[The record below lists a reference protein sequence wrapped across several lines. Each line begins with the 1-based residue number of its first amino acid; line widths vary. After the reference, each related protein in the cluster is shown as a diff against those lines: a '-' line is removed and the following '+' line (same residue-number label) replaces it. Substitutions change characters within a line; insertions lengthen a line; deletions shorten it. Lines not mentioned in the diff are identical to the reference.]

1 MYLHL
6 EKQTNFHDI
15 ESPPLRKKYTHQ
27 IISNLNWQVGFLHEI
42 DLIQIGSLRIEKR
55 RFGGFSL
62 GGYNQLIIDDLVITL
77 PQGALDEALTGSSG
91 EMNTSNL
98 RKKRINGL
106 RTQAEEV
113 LAGYPTFS
121 ALKINNFK
129 IDAYLSNGSITN
141 VLVAEQGKLKEGLVL
156 ELTSSSFTSDQGN
169 RLEGKK
175 VDFDLNDFVSF
186 SSENLI
192 NYMEFNFF
200 SIDYLFLKQ
209 KKSWSDNENH
219 NVFLDSYI
227 FTFLHGLIRI

>member
-1 MYLHL
+1 MNKKIKFRVIYFFVCSVLSLAFMYLHL

-62 GGYNQLIIDDLVITL
+62 GGYNQLIIDDLIITL

-91 EMNTSNL
+91 EMNTSKL

-141 VLVAEQGKLKEGLVL
+141 VLMAEQGKLKEGLVL

-175 VDFDLNDFVSF
+175 VDFDLNDFSV
-186 SSENLI
+186 I
-192 NYMEFNFF
+192 FF
-200 SIDYLFLKQ
+200 G
-209 KKSWSDNENH
+209 KS
-219 NVFLDSYI
+219 YQ
-227 FTFLHGLIRI
+227 LHGI

>member
-1 MYLHL
+1 MNKKIKFGVIYFFVCSVLSLAFMYLHL

-77 PQGALDEALTGSSG
+77 PQSALDEALTGSSG

-175 VDFDLNDFVSF
+175 VDFDLNDFSV
-186 SSENLI
+186 I
-192 NYMEFNFF
+192 FF
-200 SIDYLFLKQ
+200 G
-209 KKSWSDNENH
+209 KS
-219 NVFLDSYI
+219 YQ
-227 FTFLHGLIRI
+227 LHGI